1 MTLRQQVNLPRS
13 QRRPAFTLVELLVSV
28 AIALIL
34 ILGIN
39 EVFKISAQTVGTGQA
54 FSEVT
59 RDERVAHFSV
69 YTDVLNALTTS
80 QPALLISSQS
90 VIAFRTQQD
99 ASNEPSGVPG
109 TITINGTPQTVSN
122 ALASSRNFRIDTL
135 GFFASG
141 DLYQRQTG
149 DPGQFVSTTTSSNA
163 YIWYGH
169 VLVPNNNQAQNPT
182 VYGTLP
188 PTAPPQLGQALLPPA
203 SPIAGQWFGPG
214 WPDNSTTVRND
225 NNRFA
230 ADWILGRVAMLFI
243 QPPISGTTNY
253 LTAGASGNVLGSD
266 AIAQDS
272 SPIYSSRYDVV
283 GSSVTQFNT
292 AAATYLKTTPALP
305 NGFRTPM
312 FFRYQANPFP
322 IKPLSAATMAGVAPV
337 FLRHCSQF
345 IVEYAGD
352 YLTQDNNPY
361 NADGS
366 ANLNYGNVGTVTNPT
381 TKVVAPVNGAQGDGV
396 VDFVI
401 DPTSKANN
409 PTNPGLWTRKIR
421 WYGFPRDTNG
431 DGAID
436 LQDDVVPLRDVLQAA
451 VPNGAGQAPTAATAM
466 APWEAFNDLAI
477 PSGGNYV
484 GYTNTDAQYLCSWG
498 SETVYPLASG
508 TSNGLPRMLRI
519 TLALDDPNG
528 RLAAPQIYEYVIDLG
543 AQQ

>member
-1 MTLRQQVNLPRS
+1 M
-13 QRRPAFTLVELLVSV
+13 
-28 AIALIL
+28 
-34 ILGIN
+34 
-39 EVFKISAQTVGTGQA
+39 
-54 FSEVT
+54 
-59 RDERVAHFSV
+59 
-69 YTDVLNALTTS
+69 
-80 QPALLISSQS
+80 
-90 VIAFRTQQD
+90 
-99 ASNEPSGVPG
+99 
-109 TITINGTPQTVSN
+109 
-122 ALASSRNFRIDTL
+122 
-135 GFFASG
+135 
-141 DLYQRQTG
+141 
-149 DPGQFVSTTTSSNA
+149 
-163 YIWYGH
+163 
-169 VLVPNNNQAQNPT
+169 
-182 VYGTLP
+182 
-188 PTAPPQLGQALLPPA
+188 
-203 SPIAGQWFGPG
+203 
-214 WPDNSTTVRND
+214 
-225 NNRFA
+225 A
-230 ADWILGRVAMLFI
+230 A
-243 QPPISGTTNY
+243 
-253 LTAGASGNVLGSD
+253 
-266 AIAQDS
+266 
-272 SPIYSSRYDVV
+272 
-283 GSSVTQFNT
+283 
-292 AAATYLKTTPALP
+292 
-305 NGFRTPM
+305 
-312 FFRYQANPFP
+312 
-322 IKPLSAATMAGVAPV
+322 VAPI
-337 FLRHCSQF
+337 FLQHCSQF

-409 PTNPGLWTRKIR
+409 PTNPGLWIRKIR